1 MRNLIIADN
10 LSVNSLS
17 GSHAYVQ
24 FSDKV
29 VISKNAIDDLKSNGI
44 QNLTSFFF
52 AKNNLSN
59 SKTKI
64 NKGQNN
70 KDTHDTSYFYALE

>member
-17 GSHAYVQ
+17 GSHAHVQ
-24 FSDKV
+24 FCDKV
-29 VISKNAIDDLKSNGI
+29 VISKNTIDDLETMGI

-52 AKNNLSN
+52 AKNN
-59 SKTKI
+59 
-64 NKGQNN
+64 
-70 KDTHDTSYFYALE
+70 

>member
-17 GSHAYVQ
+17 GSHAHVQ

-29 VISKNAIDDLKSNGI
+29 VISKNTIDDLETMGI
-44 QNLTSFFF
+44 QNLTSFSL
-52 AKNNLSN
+52 AKTN
-59 SKTKI
+59 SSDCKTKT
-64 NKGQNN
+64 NKEQKN
-70 KDTHDTSYFYALE
+70 KNTHDTSYFYALE